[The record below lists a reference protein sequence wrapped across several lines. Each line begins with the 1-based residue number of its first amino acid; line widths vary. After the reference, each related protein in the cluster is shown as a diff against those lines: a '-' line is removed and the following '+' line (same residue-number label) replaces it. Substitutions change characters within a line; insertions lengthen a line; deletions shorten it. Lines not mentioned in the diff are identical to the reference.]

1 MTGVEAALL
10 LKAIDLVEIGY
21 SIWDD
26 WQQDEADLE
35 IVRKQM
41 EGMTREEKVAFLQ
54 RRSDALQAKA
64 DELARQ

>member
-1 MTGVEAALL
+1 MSVEAVVL
-10 LKAIDLVEIGY
+10 LKVIDIIESGY
-21 SIWDD
+21 SLWADL
-26 WQQDEADLE
+26 QQDEADLE

-64 DELARQ
+64 DELKQQ